1 MYKKVMIAT
10 LLNQVLQAMSQTLG
24 SQQLE
29 RLKDVLEATF
39 KDVEIIEKRDSK
51 VEIDLSIV
59 STFLSAKRVEGCS
72 EKSMQYY
79 ESTILNALNKIGKG
93 VKDVS
98 TDDLRKYLDDYQ
110 QRSGASKVTVDNIRR
125 ILSSFFSWLEE
136 EFYIIKSPVRR
147 IHKVKTGKVVKETYS
162 DEALELM
169 RDSCENSRDLAL
181 IDILASTGMRVG
193 ELVKLNRN
201 DIDFQN
207 RECIVTG
214 KGNKQRI
221 VYFDARTKIHL
232 QNYLKERKD
241 DNKAL
246 FVTLLAPYERLQ
258 ISGVEIRLRHI
269 GKTLNMTKV
278 HPHKFRRTLAT
289 MAIDKGMPI
298 EQVQHLLGHQ
308 SLDTTLQYAMVNQS
322 NVKMSH
328 HKFIG

>member
-1 MYKKVMIAT
+1 MIAT

-39 KDVEIIEKRDSK
+39 KDVEIIEKRESK
-51 VEIDLSIV
+51 VENDLSIV

-72 EKSMQYY
+72 EKSMLYY
-79 ESTILNALNKIGKG
+79 DSTIQNALQTIGKG
-93 VKDVS
+93 FKDIS

-193 ELVKLNRN
+193 ELVKLNRA

-232 QNYLKERKD
+232 QNYLRERKD
-241 DNKAL
+241 DNQAL

-269 GKTLNMTKV
+269 GKELNMTKV

>member
-1 MYKKVMIAT
+1 MKAKLM
-10 LLNQVLQAMSQTLG
+10 NQVLLAMSQTLG
-24 SQQLE
+24 NQQIE
-29 RLKDVLEATF
+29 RLKDVLEVTF
-39 KDVEIIEKRDSK
+39 KNVEFIEKTESSN
-51 VEIDLSIV
+51 ETDLEMV

-72 EKSMQYY
+72 DKSMRYY
-79 ESTILNALNKIGKG
+79 ESTLKNALSKIGKG
-93 VKDVS
+93 VKNIS
-98 TDDLRKYLDDYQ
+98 TDDLRKYLDNYQ
-110 QRSGASKVTVDNIRR
+110 KVSGASKVTVDNIRR

-169 RDSCENSRDLAL
+169 RDSCENPRDLAL

-193 ELVKLNRN
+193 ELVKLNRS

-232 QNYLKERKD
+232 QNYLRERTD
-241 DNKAL
+241 SDNAL
-246 FVTLLAPYERLQ
+246 FVTLLAPHKRLQ
-258 ISGVEIRLRHI
+258 ISGVEIRLRQI
-269 GKTLNMTKV
+269 GRALNMTKV

-289 MAIDKGMPI
+289 MAIAKGMPI
-298 EQVQHLLGHQ
+298 AQVQHLLGHQ

>member
-1 MYKKVMIAT
+1 MKAKLM
-10 LLNQVLQAMSQTLG
+10 NQVLLAMSQTLG
-24 SQQLE
+24 SQQIE
-29 RLKDVLEATF
+29 RLKDVLEVKF
-39 KDVEIIEKRDSK
+39 KNVEFIEKTESSN
-51 VEIDLSIV
+51 ETDLEMV

-72 EKSMQYY
+72 DKSMRYY
-79 ESTILNALNKIGKG
+79 ESTLKNALNKIGKG
-93 VKDVS
+93 VKNIS
-98 TDDLRKYLDDYQ
+98 TDDLRKYLDNYQ
-110 QRSGASKVTVDNIRR
+110 KVSGASKVTVDNIRR

-169 RDSCENSRDLAL
+169 RDSCENPRDLAL

-193 ELVKLNRN
+193 ELVKLNRD

-232 QNYLKERKD
+232 QNYLRERTD
-241 DNKAL
+241 SDNAL
-246 FVTLLAPYERLQ
+246 FVTLLAPHKRLQ
-258 ISGVEIRLRHI
+258 ISGVEIRLRQI
-269 GKTLNMTKV
+269 GRALNMTKV

>member
-1 MYKKVMIAT
+1 MVAKLM
-10 LLNQVLQAMSQTLG
+10 NQVLQAMSQTLG

-29 RLKDVLEATF
+29 RLKDVLEMTF
-39 KDVEIIEKRDSK
+39 KDVELIEKCESK
-51 VEIDLSIV
+51 VENDLSIV

-72 EKSMQYY
+72 EKSMLYY
-79 ESTILNALNKIGKG
+79 ESTIQNALQTIGKG
-93 VKDVS
+93 FKDIS

-193 ELVKLNRN
+193 ELVKLNRA

-232 QNYLKERKD
+232 QNYLRERKD
-241 DNKAL
+241 DNQAL

-258 ISGVEIRLRHI
+258 ISGVEIRLRRI
-269 GKTLNMTKV
+269 GKELNMTKV

>member
-1 MYKKVMIAT
+1 MIAT

-39 KDVEIIEKRDSK
+39 KDVEIIEKRESK
-51 VEIDLSIV
+51 AEIDLSIV

-98 TDDLRKYLDDYQ
+98 TDDLRKYLDEYQ

>member
-1 MYKKVMIAT
+1 MIAN
-10 LLNQVLQAMSQTLG
+10 LINQVLQAMSKTLG
-24 SQQLE
+24 NQQIE
-29 RLKDVLEATF
+29 RLKDVLEITF
-39 KDVEIIEKRDSK
+39 SNVEIFEKTESDAA
-51 VEIDLSIV
+51 IDMSVIK
-59 STFLSAKRVEGCS
+59 TFLSAKRVEGCS
-72 EKSMQYY
+72 EKSMRYY
-79 ESTILNALNKIGKG
+79 QSTIRNALATVGKN
-93 VKDVS
+93 VRDVT
-98 TDDLRKYLDDYQ
+98 TDDLRQYLDEYQ
-110 QRSGASKVTVDNIRR
+110 QRSGASRVTVDNIRR
-125 ILSSFFSWLEE
+125 ILSSFFAWLEE
-136 EFYIIKSPVRR
+136 EFYIVKSPVRR

-162 DEALELM
+162 DEALEMM
-169 RDSCENSRDLAL
+169 RDSCETTRDLAM

-193 ELVKLNRN
+193 ELVKLNRS

-232 QNYLKERKD
+232 QNYLRERKD
-241 DNKAL
+241 TNDAL
-246 FVTLLAPYERLQ
+246 FVTLLAPFNRLQ

-269 GKTLNMTKV
+269 GKDLNMTKV

-308 SLDTTLQYAMVNQS
+308 SLDTTLQYAMVNQA

-328 HKFIG
+328 RKFIA

>member
-1 MYKKVMIAT
+1 MKAKLM
-10 LLNQVLQAMSQTLG
+10 NQVLLAMSQTLG
-24 SQQLE
+24 SQQIE
-29 RLKDVLEATF
+29 RLKDVLEVTF
-39 KDVEIIEKRDSK
+39 KNVEFIEKTESSN
-51 VEIDLSIV
+51 ETDLEMV

-72 EKSMQYY
+72 DKSMRYY
-79 ESTILNALNKIGKG
+79 ESTLKNALNKIGKG
-93 VKDVS
+93 VKNIS
-98 TDDLRKYLDDYQ
+98 TDDLRKYLDNYQ
-110 QRSGASKVTVDNIRR
+110 KVSGASKVTVDNIRR

-169 RDSCENSRDLAL
+169 RDSCENPRDLAL

-193 ELVKLNRN
+193 ELVKLNRS

-207 RECIVTG
+207 REWIVTG

-232 QNYLKERKD
+232 QNYLRERTD
-241 DNKAL
+241 SDNAL
-246 FVTLLAPYERLQ
+246 FVTLLAPHKRLQ
-258 ISGVEIRLRHI
+258 ISGVEIRLRQI
-269 GKTLNMTKV
+269 GRALNMTKV